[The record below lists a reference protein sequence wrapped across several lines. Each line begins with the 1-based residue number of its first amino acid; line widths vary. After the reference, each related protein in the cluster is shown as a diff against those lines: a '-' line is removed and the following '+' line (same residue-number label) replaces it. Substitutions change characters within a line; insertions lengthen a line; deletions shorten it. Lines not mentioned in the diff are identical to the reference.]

1 MVCPP
6 DSTDLASAEL
16 SMPRRSVPSDT
27 HWHHKLEAAQNA
39 IFCKEVFAQVKTLL
53 FKARGGSRFLGHI
66 LPQSNFHVK
75 IIFELLTCP
84 CKQFI
89 KLAVHVCRIAEINLQ
104 MS

>member
-1 MVCPP
+1 MVQFEQLKLVCI
-6 DSTDLASAEL
+6 AEYCL
-16 SMPRRSVPSDT
+16 HFS
-27 HWHHKLEAAQNA
+27 
-39 IFCKEVFAQVKTLL
+39 

>member
-1 MVCPP
+1 MHIR
-6 DSTDLASAEL
+6 ASNVVIKGE
-16 SMPRRSVPSDT
+16 RV
-27 HWHHKLEAAQNA
+27 
-39 IFCKEVFAQVKTLL
+39 
-53 FKARGGSRFLGHI
+53 KARGGSRLFGHI

>member
-1 MVCPP
+1 MFGELF
-6 DSTDLASAEL
+6 TDHPMKPVLKIFTIHK
-16 SMPRRSVPSDT
+16 SD
-27 HWHHKLEAAQNA
+27 
-39 IFCKEVFAQVKTLL
+39 I
-53 FKARGGSRFLGHI
+53 KARGGSRFLGHI

>member
-1 MVCPP
+1 M
-6 DSTDLASAEL
+6 TH
-16 SMPRRSVPSDT
+16 SVYGTLKTYHSKPSFRFT
-27 HWHHKLEAAQNA
+27 
-39 IFCKEVFAQVKTLL
+39 

>member
-1 MVCPP
+1 MTGYLRQEAGR
-6 DSTDLASAEL
+6 DSWA
-16 SMPRRSVPSDT
+16 
-27 HWHHKLEAAQNA
+27 
-39 IFCKEVFAQVKTLL
+39 
-53 FKARGGSRFLGHI
+53 I

>member
-1 MVCPP
+1 MEQVKQFIY
-6 DSTDLASAEL
+6 LGASFNEKG
-16 SMPRRSVPSDT
+16 DT
-27 HWHHKLEAAQNA
+27 T
-39 IFCKEVFAQVKTLL
+39 KEV
-53 FKARGGSRFLGHI
+53 KARGGSRFLGHI

>member
-1 MVCPP
+1 MYIKNIQRVHI
-6 DSTDLASAEL
+6 S
-16 SMPRRSVPSDT
+16 
-27 HWHHKLEAAQNA
+27 
-39 IFCKEVFAQVKTLL
+39 I
-53 FKARGGSRFLGHI
+53 KARGGSRFLGHI

>member
-1 MVCPP
+1 MWIV
-6 DSTDLASAEL
+6 
-16 SMPRRSVPSDT
+16 
-27 HWHHKLEAAQNA
+27 
-39 IFCKEVFAQVKTLL
+39 
-53 FKARGGSRFLGHI
+53 KARGGSRFLGHI

>member
-1 MVCPP
+1 M
-6 DSTDLASAEL
+6 SAYRNYL
-16 SMPRRSVPSDT
+16 C
-27 HWHHKLEAAQNA
+27 KQKYEAK
-39 IFCKEVFAQVKTLL
+39 II
-53 FKARGGSRFLGHI
+53 KARGGSRFLGHI